1 MIRIN
6 NRKRLTVCIYWYII
20 FLNDND
26 YHYQLVFSRQRLFET
41 RALPALR
48 KEMIKVK
55 GKVALV
61 TGASQGIGKEV
72 ALSLAE
78 RGVFVAAADQ
88 NQKGLLELEAE
99 LEQKDLQGS
108 GFAADVGDSAAVDQ
122 LIADVERKIG
132 PIDMLVNVAGVLR
145 TGLIHSLSDEDWEKT
160 FSVNSTGVFNVS
172 RAVARRMVP
181 RRTGAI
187 VTVGSNAAA
196 VPRMQMAAYA
206 ASKAAALMFTKCLGL
221 ELAEYNIR
229 CNIVSPG
236 STDTPMQRSLWQ
248 GEEAAQVVIEGSLE
262 TFKTGIPLGK
272 LASPA
277 DIADAVVFLLSDGA
291 RHITMHDLR
300 VDGGATL
307 GA

>member
-26 YHYQLVFSRQRLFET
+26 YHYQLVFGRQRLFGT

-108 GFAADVGDSAAVDQ
+108 GFAADVGDSATVDQ
-122 LIADVERKIG
+122 LIADVEREIG

>member
-1 MIRIN
+1 M
-6 NRKRLTVCIYWYII
+6 
-20 FLNDND
+20 FG
-26 YHYQLVFSRQRLFET
+26 RQRLFGT

-108 GFAADVGDSAAVDQ
+108 GFAADVGDSATVDQ
-122 LIADVERKIG
+122 LIADVEREIG

>member
-1 MIRIN
+1 M
-6 NRKRLTVCIYWYII
+6 
-20 FLNDND
+20 FG
-26 YHYQLVFSRQRLFET
+26 RQRLFGT

-122 LIADVERKIG
+122 LIADVEREIG
-132 PIDMLVNVAGVLR
+132 SIDMLVNVAGVLR

>member
-26 YHYQLVFSRQRLFET
+26 YHYQLVFGRQRLFGT

-122 LIADVERKIG
+122 LIADVEREIG

-248 GEEAAQVVIEGSLE
+248 DEEAAQVVIEGSLE
-262 TFKTGIPLGK
+262 TFKTGIPLRK

>member
-1 MIRIN
+1 
-6 NRKRLTVCIYWYII
+6 
-20 FLNDND
+20 
-26 YHYQLVFSRQRLFET
+26 VFGRQRLFGT

-122 LIADVERKIG
+122 LIADVEREIG

>member
-26 YHYQLVFSRQRLFET
+26 YHYQLVFGRQRLFGT

-122 LIADVERKIG
+122 LIADVEREIG

-248 GEEAAQVVIEGSLE
+248 DEEAAQVVIEGSLE

>member
-26 YHYQLVFSRQRLFET
+26 YHYQLVFGRQRLFGT

-122 LIADVERKIG
+122 LIADVEREIG

>member
-26 YHYQLVFSRQRLFET
+26 YHYQLVFGRQRLFGT

-122 LIADVERKIG
+122 LIADVEREIG
-132 PIDMLVNVAGVLR
+132 SIDMLVNVAGVLR

>member
-1 MIRIN
+1 M
-6 NRKRLTVCIYWYII
+6 
-20 FLNDND
+20 FG
-26 YHYQLVFSRQRLFET
+26 RQRLFGT

-122 LIADVERKIG
+122 LIADVEREIG

-248 GEEAAQVVIEGSLE
+248 DEEAAQVVIEGSLE

>member
-1 MIRIN
+1 MIIIIN
-6 NRKRLTVCIYWYII
+6 YN
-20 FLNDND
+20 FG
-26 YHYQLVFSRQRLFET
+26 RQRLFET
-41 RALPALR
+41 RALPLLR
-48 KEMIKVK
+48 KEMIRVK

-88 NQKGLLELEAE
+88 NRKGLLELEAE

-108 GFAADVGDSAAVDQ
+108 GFAADVGDSAAVEQ
-122 LIADVERKIG
+122 LIAHVEREIG

-172 RAVARRMVP
+172 RAVARRMIP

-196 VPRMQMAAYA
+196 VPRMHMAAYA

-248 GEEAAQVVIEGSLE
+248 GEEAAQGVIEGSLE

>member
-1 MIRIN
+1 M
-6 NRKRLTVCIYWYII
+6 
-20 FLNDND
+20 FG
-26 YHYQLVFSRQRLFET
+26 RQRLFGT

-122 LIADVERKIG
+122 LIADVEREIG

>member
-1 MIRIN
+1 MIIIIN
-6 NRKRLTVCIYWYII
+6 YN
-20 FLNDND
+20 
-26 YHYQLVFSRQRLFET
+26 FSRQRLFET
-41 RALPALR
+41 RALPLFR
-48 KEMIKVK
+48 KEMIRVK

-88 NQKGLLELEAE
+88 NRKGLLELEAE

-108 GFAADVGDSAAVDQ
+108 GFAADVGDSAAVEQ
-122 LIADVERKIG
+122 LIAHVEREIG

-172 RAVARRMVP
+172 RAVARRMIP

-196 VPRMQMAAYA
+196 VPRMHMAAYA

-236 STDTPMQRSLWQ
+236 STNTPMQRSLWQ
-248 GEEAAQVVIEGSLE
+248 GEEAAQGVIEGSLE

>member
-1 MIRIN
+1 
-6 NRKRLTVCIYWYII
+6 
-20 FLNDND
+20 
-26 YHYQLVFSRQRLFET
+26 
-41 RALPALR
+41 
-48 KEMIKVK
+48 MIKVK

-72 ALSLAE
+72 ALALAG

-88 NQKGLLELEAE
+88 NRKGLLELEDE
-99 LEQKDLQGS
+99 FEQKGLQGS

-122 LIADVERKIG
+122 LIADIEREIG

-160 FSVNSTGVFNVS
+160 FNVNSTGVFNVS

-196 VPRMQMAAYA
+196 VPRMHMAAYA

-229 CNIVSPG
+229 CNIISPG

-248 GEEAAQVVIEGSLE
+248 CEEAAQGVIEGSLE